1 MALAQAQRLLGAAE
15 EDSMETRVPGS
26 EQSAA
31 AFSLNQSLREAGVG
45 TVVLDA
51 SVSVAGVIE
60 VEAVGALIAAL

>member
-1 MALAQAQRLLGAAE
+1 MAVSCIVL
-15 EDSMETRVPGS
+15 
-26 EQSAA
+26 
-31 AFSLNQSLREAGVG
+31 LNQSLREAGVG